1 MSNCWMLF
9 PTLEV
14 YDYIHVYV
22 YVICVHFLNTYMYV
36 YTYTL
41 NHIQDHRQGGTW
53 GLWKTVKK
61 LINYV
66 NMNFNY
72 YHWNYLCSLK

>member
-1 MSNCWMLF
+1 
-9 PTLEV
+9 
-14 YDYIHVYV
+14 
-22 YVICVHFLNTYMYV
+22 MYV